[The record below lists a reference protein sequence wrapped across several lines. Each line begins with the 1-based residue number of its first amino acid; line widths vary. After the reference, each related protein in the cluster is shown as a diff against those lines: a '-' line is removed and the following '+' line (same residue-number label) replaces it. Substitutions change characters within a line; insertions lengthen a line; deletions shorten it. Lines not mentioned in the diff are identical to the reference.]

1 MTSFFM
7 NDDARTKLIRL
18 EMTDPAI
25 RREMDSMTNYKL
37 GFVRAL
43 TKADIERID
52 NYGFR
57 FRAKTLAGKREEI
70 KNYIQEHPSLRG
82 DSVASIKSNFK
93 KLGKLAEEI
102 GRPDEDSDTETSS
115 SDDSSSSSTP
125 PPKRKSKAKQ
135 IKQLK
140 KSPKKTPKKSP
151 KKKSKTLSESSS
163 PDSSTDDSVK
173 TSKSKA
179 NSKKSKTDTNIVPL
193 SPPEE
198 EDSSPTLENTLT
210 KSSSD
215 GDIF

>member
-1 MTSFFM
+1 M

-18 EMTDPAI
+18 EMTEPAI
-25 RREMDSMTNYKL
+25 RREMDAMTNYKL

-43 TKADIERID
+43 TKADLEKID

-82 DSVASIKSNFK
+82 DSVASIKANFK
-93 KLGKLAEEI
+93 RLGRLAEEL
-102 GRPDEDSDTETSS
+102 GHPGNDSETESS
-115 SDDSSSSSTP
+115 SDYSSSSSSTP
-125 PPKRKSKAKQ
+125 PKKKSRSKGMR
-135 IKQLK
+135 QLK
-140 KSPKKTPKKSP
+140 KSDKNRSDKNKTPKKSP

-179 NSKKSKTDTNIVPL
+179 NSKKSKTDSQIVPL
-193 SPPEE
+193 SF
-198 EDSSPTLENTLT
+198 
-210 KSSSD
+210 SSSEEQENQQASLSESPD
-215 GDIF
+215 EGDIF